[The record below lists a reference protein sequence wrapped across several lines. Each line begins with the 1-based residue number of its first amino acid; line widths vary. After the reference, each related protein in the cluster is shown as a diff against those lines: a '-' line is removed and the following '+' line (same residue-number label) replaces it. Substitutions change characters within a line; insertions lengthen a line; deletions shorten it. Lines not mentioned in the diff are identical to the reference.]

1 MNNSATSLP
10 IVEQTDQDLTLE
22 QAAALARRS
31 PKTLRRAV
39 HSGDLPRRY
48 VLGPRGPQLVFDDG
62 TLRTWIAARVPIGQE
77 PAPGAPARMR
87 GETGDVAEL
96 VSTVSQLQ
104 KALQENRSVLAQLAA
119 RLRDQD
125 GTVLQAQSTIDQLA
139 RQLAAQDR
147 TGAAQASGEDPARRR

>member
-1 MNNSATSLP
+1 VNNAATSLP

-62 TLRTWIAARVPIGQE
+62 TLRTWIAARMPIGQE
-77 PAPGAPARMR
+77 AASYEPARTR

-104 KALQENRSVLAQLAA
+104 RALQENRSVLAQLAA

-139 RQLAAQDR
+139 RQLAAHDPA
-147 TGAAQASGEDPARRR
+147 GAARAAGEEPSAL